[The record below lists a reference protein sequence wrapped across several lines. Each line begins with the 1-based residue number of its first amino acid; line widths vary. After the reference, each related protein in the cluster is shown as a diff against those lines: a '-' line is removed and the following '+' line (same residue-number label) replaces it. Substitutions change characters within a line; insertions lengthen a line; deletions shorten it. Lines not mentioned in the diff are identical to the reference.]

1 MPQSPEDSTSP
12 SEQTRKALL
21 DAAITLFGREGFRG
35 TSTRAIAQAAET
47 NVASIAYHFGS
58 KEGLRIACGA
68 AIAERIAE
76 VVGRAGVP
84 EVETPEQALKV
95 FEAVIA
101 AFVHFLLLEQG
112 RSDFVAFMMREL
124 AEDGPAVEEVYRAAI
139 EPRHRAFCRMWEVA
153 TGWPAESER
162 TRLTVFSLIGQVLYF
177 RIGQNVVQRRM
188 DWDGMDEAR
197 VRQITE
203 VLVANLRASF
213 AANRRP
219 GS

>member
-1 MPQSPEDSTSP
+1 MSQRPEDSSSP
-12 SEQTRKALL
+12 SDQTRKALL

-58 KEGLRIACGA
+58 KEGLRVACGA

-84 EVETPEQALKV
+84 EVETPEQALQV

-124 AEDGPAVEEVYRAAI
+124 AEDGPAVDEVYRAAI

-162 TRLTVFSLIGQVLYF
+162 TRLTVFSMIGQVLYF

-188 DWDGMDEAR
+188 GWDGMDEAR

-213 AANRRP
+213 NANRRP
-219 GS
+219 EA

>member
-1 MPQSPEDSTSP
+1 MSQRAEDSSSP

-84 EVETPEQALKV
+84 EVETPEQVLKV

-203 VLVANLRASF
+203 VLVANLRASLE
-213 AANRRP
+213 ANRRP